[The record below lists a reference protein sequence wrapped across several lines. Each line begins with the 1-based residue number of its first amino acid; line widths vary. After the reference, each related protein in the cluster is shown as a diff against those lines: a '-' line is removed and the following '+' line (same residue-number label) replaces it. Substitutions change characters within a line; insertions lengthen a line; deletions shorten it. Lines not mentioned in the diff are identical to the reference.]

1 MVTHMKTTIE
11 IADDLLT
18 RAKRDARR
26 EGKTLREIVEDALR
40 LRLSARTPQA
50 AFRLKRHTFHGEG
63 RQPGVTE
70 GDWATVR
77 DLIYR
82 LEQ

>member
-1 MVTHMKTTIE
+1 MVAHMKTTIE
-11 IADDLLT
+11 IADDLLN

-40 LRLSARTPQA
+40 QRLSARTPQV
-50 AFRLKRHTFHGEG
+50 AFRLKRHTFNGDG
-63 RQPGVTE
+63 RRPGVLE
-70 GDWATVR
+70 GDWGAVR

-82 LEQ
+82 LGE